1 MRSAAAGRKML
12 RIVASIVCIVA
23 ALGRWDLAMGSFAGI
38 ETEFVCPENAL
49 CFPEDTEY
57 FRDDALS
64 SFLARLG
71 YTGTEKFLCG
81 DVVTVGTKRNL
92 YCGQLPVRGIPTY
105 GFRLQVVFWSSKND
119 IRGIWC
125 NCIREDIA
133 LPARQVSDELFLGS
147 VTRFVRGHL
156 LAESDGGLAI
166 NQPSIA
172 LMASRSRVPGVELA
186 LRANAVFETQ
196 DGTPAEF
203 TFYVDAAD
211 GRVIR
216 ADDLRS
222 VTDRKGFLMDPWDDL
237 ARRLAASPKD
247 LTLFREYQEYGAFQS
262 RGPIAAKYQD
272 EHRNALHRFDP
283 EGEST
288 FSSTF
293 AEPLSV
299 DQVLELFSNYDVFVH
314 ELFYVVVSD
323 GQVYNRPIE
332 DLETA
337 GGRMKRI
344 IQDRL
349 SDQLGPKKDWYLP
362 ALSGVSSTGLSSRAL
377 QDVRFRSAKIQ
388 MNNTEA
394 QRFWR
399 DNRDRLIALSP
410 HLRLNSRLPPT
421 IDELRDSLE

>member
-1 MRSAAAGRKML
+1 ML
-12 RIVASIVCIVA
+12 RIAASIVCLIAV
-23 ALGRWDLAMGSFAGI
+23 LGRWDLAMGSFVSV

-57 FRDDALS
+57 FKEDALS
-64 SFLARLG
+64 SFLTRLG
-71 YTGTEKFLCG
+71 YTGTEKFLCS
-81 DVVTVGTKRNL
+81 DVVIVGTRRSLN
-92 YCGQLPVRGIPTY
+92 CGQRPVRGIPTY
-105 GFRLQVVFWSSKND
+105 GFRMQVVFWSSKND

-133 LPARQVSDELFLGS
+133 LPARHVSDELFFGS

-156 LAESDGGLAI
+156 LAESEGGLVI
-166 NQPSIA
+166 DKPRIA
-172 LMASRSRVPGVELA
+172 LMANRNSVPGVDLA
-186 LRANAVFETQ
+186 LKANTVFETP

-211 GRVIR
+211 GRVIE
-216 ADDLRS
+216 ADDLRKA
-222 VTDRKGFLMDPWDDL
+222 TDRKGFLMDPWDDL
-237 ARRLAASPKD
+237 GRRLAASPKD
-247 LTLFREYQEYGAFQS
+247 LTLFREYQEYGAFRS
-262 RGPIAAKYQD
+262 RGSNEAKYQD
-272 EHRNALHRFDP
+272 EHRNALHQFDP

-288 FSSTF
+288 FSATF

-299 DQVLELFSNYDVFVH
+299 DQVLELFSNYDLFVH

-323 GQVYNRPIE
+323 GQVSNRPIE
-332 DLETA
+332 NLETA
-337 GGRMKRI
+337 GGSLKGI

-362 ALSGVSSTGLSSRAL
+362 ALSGVPSTGLSSRAL
-377 QDVRFRSAKIQ
+377 QDVRFRLAKIQ
-388 MNNTEA
+388 MNNAEA

-399 DNRDRLIALSP
+399 DNRDQLIALRP
-410 HLRLNSRLPPT
+410 LVRLNSRLPPT